1 MAQPSTR
8 FSTDIDNSAA
18 STVYRITFE
27 TAVKSKFECVQEAC
41 RKCIDDMQDESRICH
56 PQIECK
62 TVKGKVTPVDYVC
75 SNCERSL
82 IDNTNRFYVYCPF
95 CGFKVDY
102 TNHEFLREGQKP

>member
-8 FSTDIDNSAA
+8 FSTDIDNSAL
-18 STVYRITFE
+18 STIYRITFE

-41 RKCIDDMQDESRICH
+41 RKCIDDVHDESKICY
-56 PQIECK
+56 PVLNYKSI
-62 TVKGKVTPVDYVC
+62 KGKTTPTDYVC

-82 IDNTNRFYVYCPF
+82 LSQSNRFYVHCPF

-102 TNHEFLREGQKP
+102 SNHEFLREGLTP